1 MEEIYFYIIVAI
13 IVLDFIFEQYL
24 DYINTQ
30 TRTCDIPQQ
39 VKGIYNIHKYRK
51 SQLYKKAN
59 YIFGIYS
66 SSFSF
71 LLILLMLFLSGFAY
85 IDTIVTGISNNI
97 LLQTV
102 LYFAIIG
109 FAADILNTPFE
120 VYDTFVLEQ
129 RFGFNKTS
137 PGLFIIDKI
146 KGWLISALVGGGLL
160 LLIVWL
166 WSVTGKWFWIV
177 AWGAIT
183 FFSVFFSMFYSSII
197 VPLFNKQTPLA
208 DGELKQAIE
217 KFAYKVGFSLKN
229 IYVIDGSKR
238 SSKANAYFTGL
249 GSKKR
254 IVLYDTLIDEMTVD
268 EIVAVL
274 AHEMGHYKK
283 KHIISGLVAG
293 IAQTGL
299 MLFVFSLFV
308 SSPYLSGALGV
319 DEPKFYVGL
328 VAFTIL
334 YSPLSFFLGIAM
346 NVLSRKN
353 EYQADAFA
361 AQHGLGKELSSA
373 LKKLAMNNLSN
384 LTPHP
389 LYVYFNYSH
398 PPLAQRLSKIEEMT
412 A

>member
-1 MEEIYFYIIVAI
+1 
-13 IVLDFIFEQYL
+13 
-24 DYINTQ
+24 
-30 TRTCDIPQQ
+30 
-39 VKGIYNIHKYRK
+39 
-51 SQLYKKAN
+51 
-59 YIFGIYS
+59 
-66 SSFSF
+66 
-71 LLILLMLFLSGFAY
+71 MLFLSGFAY